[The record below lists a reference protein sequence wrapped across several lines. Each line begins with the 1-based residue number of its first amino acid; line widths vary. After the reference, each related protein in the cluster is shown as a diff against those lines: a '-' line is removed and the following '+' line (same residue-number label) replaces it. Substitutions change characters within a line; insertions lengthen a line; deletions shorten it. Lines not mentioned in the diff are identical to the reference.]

1 MVVCSRC
8 APIYNWDID
17 HVLIKE
23 CLMAQ
28 GPNYAYFQGKIV
40 PIEEAKI
47 SVMTHA
53 LHYGT
58 GAFGGMRAYWNDAEE
73 ELFIFR
79 PLDHFKRVLN
89 SGKILLMDL
98 PYTPESMLQIL
109 IDLLRTENYRGEDV
123 YIRPLIY
130 KSTPRIG
137 VQLHDLDDDF
147 TMFAQPFGSY
157 IPNEEG
163 ARVTVSA
170 WRRIDDNVIPARGKI
185 TGAYANSALIKS
197 DAVLK
202 GYDEALV
209 LDHNGHIS
217 EGSAENFFL
226 VRDDVVITPPISGN
240 ILEGITRR
248 TIIQLIQEE
257 MNLDVEIREIDRT
270 EVFVADEAFFC
281 GTGVQVVAIA
291 EVDHRKVGDGTL
303 GPVVRQL
310 RELYFDLVRGKLP
323 RYRDWNMPVYRTET
337 EAVS

>member
-1 MVVCSRC
+1 M
-8 APIYNWDID
+8 
-17 HVLIKE
+17 
-23 CLMAQ
+23 
-28 GPNYAYFQGKIV
+28 GPSFAYFQGKIV

-58 GAFGGMRAYWNDAEE
+58 GAFGGVRAYWNEEQE

-79 PLDHFKRVLN
+79 PLDHFKRLLN
-89 SGKILLMDL
+89 SGKILLMNL
-98 PYTPESMLQIL
+98 PYTPQSMLDIL
-109 IDLLRTENYRGEDV
+109 LELLRKENIRGENV

-137 VQLHDLDDDF
+137 VQLHNLDDDF

-170 WRRIDDNVIPARGKI
+170 WRRIDDNTIPARGKI

-197 DAVLK
+197 DAALS
-202 GYDEALV
+202 GFDEALV
-209 LDHNGHIS
+209 LDQNGHIS

-226 VRDDVVITPPISGN
+226 VRDNVVITPPISGN

-248 TIIQLIQEE
+248 TVIQLLQEE
-257 MNLDVEIREIDRT
+257 MNLDVETREIDRT

-291 EVDHRKVGDGTL
+291 EVDHRKVGTGKM
-303 GPVVRQL
+303 GPITTQLRQLYADVVRG
-310 RELYFDLVRGKLP
+310 RLP
-323 RYRDWNMPVYRTET
+323 RYCDWNVPVYRTQG
-337 EAVS
+337 

>member
-1 MVVCSRC
+1 M
-8 APIYNWDID
+8 
-17 HVLIKE
+17 
-23 CLMAQ
+23 
-28 GPNYAYFQGKIV
+28 GPSFAYFQGKIV

-58 GAFGGMRAYWNDAEE
+58 GAFGGVRAYWNEEQE

-79 PLDHFKRVLN
+79 PLDHFKRLLN
-89 SGKILLMDL
+89 SGKILLMNL
-98 PYTPESMLQIL
+98 PYTPESMLNIL
-109 IDLLRTENYRGEDV
+109 LELLHQENYRNQDI

-137 VQLHDLDDDF
+137 VQLHNLDDDF

-170 WRRIDDNVIPARGKI
+170 WRRIDDNAIPARGKI

-197 DAVLK
+197 DASLS

-209 LDHNGHIS
+209 LDQNGHIS
-217 EGSAENFFL
+217 EGSAENFFM
-226 VRDDVVITPPISGN
+226 VRNGVAITPPISTN

-248 TIIQLIQEE
+248 TVIQLLKEE
-257 MNLDVEIREIDRT
+257 MNLDIEVREIDRT

-291 EVDHRKVGDGTL
+291 EVDHRKVGDGKM
-303 GPVVRQL
+303 GPVTKRV
-310 RELYFDLVRGKLP
+310 RELYFDVVRGRIP
-323 RYRDWNMPVYRTET
+323 RYCDWNVPVYRTK
-337 EAVS
+337 A

>member
-1 MVVCSRC
+1 M
-8 APIYNWDID
+8 
-17 HVLIKE
+17 
-23 CLMAQ
+23 
-28 GPNYAYFQGKIV
+28 GPSFAYFQGKIV

-58 GAFGGMRAYWNDAEE
+58 GAFGGVRAYWNEE
-73 ELFIFR
+73 QADLFIFR
-79 PLDHFKRVLN
+79 PLDHFKRLLN
-89 SGKILLMDL
+89 SGKILLMNL
-98 PYTPESMLQIL
+98 PYTPQSMLDIL
-109 IDLLRTENYRGEDV
+109 LELLRKENYRGQNV

-137 VQLHDLDDDF
+137 VQLHNLDDDF

-170 WRRIDDNVIPARGKI
+170 WRRIDDNTIPARGKI

-197 DAVLK
+197 DAVLS

-209 LDHNGHIS
+209 LDQNGHIS

-226 VRDDVVITPPISGN
+226 VRDNVVITPPISGN

-248 TIIQLIQEE
+248 TVIQLLQEE

-291 EVDHRKVGDGTL
+291 EVDHRKVGEGKM
-303 GPVVRQL
+303 GPVTSRL
-310 RELYFDLVRGKLP
+310 RESYADVVRGRIP
-323 RYRDWNMPVYRTET
+323 RYCDWNVPVYRTQG
-337 EAVS
+337 